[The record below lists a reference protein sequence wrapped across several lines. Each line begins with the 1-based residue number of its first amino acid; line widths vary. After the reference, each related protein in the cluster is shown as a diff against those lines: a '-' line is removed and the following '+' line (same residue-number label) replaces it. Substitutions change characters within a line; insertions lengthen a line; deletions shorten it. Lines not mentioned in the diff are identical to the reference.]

1 MREARDVVL
10 LHGWGI
16 TAGIWK
22 DLATR
27 LAPRYRVH
35 VCDLPGYGASPPC
48 EPYTLRAVAEAVAR
62 ASPPRCRVVGWSLG
76 GQVALAWAQAHPQQV
91 VRLALIAATPCFA
104 QRAGWP
110 HAVPAEVLTEF
121 SSALG
126 ADSASALRR
135 FVSLQVQG
143 DELERNIARQ
153 LRAALAAAGEH
164 GAAAL
169 AGGLRI
175 LLETDLRDRLD
186 AIRQPTL
193 VLHGDRDQLAPLAA
207 GEHLSRRLPAA
218 WLTVVRGAAHAPFLT
233 KPQEVAAGV
242 DEFFDA

>member
-1 MREARDVVL
+1 MRDARDVVL

-16 TAGIWK
+16 TAGVWK
-22 DLATR
+22 DLAPR
-27 LAPRYRVH
+27 LAPRYRVRA
-35 VCDLPGYGASPPC
+35 CDLPGYGASPAC
-48 EPYTLRAVAEAVAR
+48 EPYTLHAVAEAVAR
-62 ASPPRCRVVGWSLG
+62 AAPARCRVVGWSLG

-104 QRAGWP
+104 QRASWP
-110 HAVPAEVLTEF
+110 HAIPAEVLTGF

-126 ADSASALRR
+126 ADCAGTLRR

-143 DELERNIARQ
+143 DDLERNVARQ
-153 LRAALAAAGEH
+153 LRAALPADGEL
-164 GAAAL
+164 GATAL

-175 LLETDLRDRLD
+175 LLETDLRGRLD

-193 VLHGDRDQLAPLAA
+193 VLHGDRDRLAPLAA

-218 WLTVVRGAAHAPFLT
+218 WLAVVRGAAHAPFLT
-233 KPQEVAAGV
+233 KPQEVAAAV